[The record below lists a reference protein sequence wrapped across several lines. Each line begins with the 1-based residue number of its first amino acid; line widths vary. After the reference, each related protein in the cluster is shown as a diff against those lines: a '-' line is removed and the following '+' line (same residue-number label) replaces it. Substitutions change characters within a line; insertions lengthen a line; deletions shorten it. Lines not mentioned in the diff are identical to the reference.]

1 RWVVESR
8 HSPAASAPSP
18 PNGGSELNL
27 SFDFLNP
34 ALHVEVAFRHGVVFA
49 VENLLEAAHRF
60 GHRDLFSLVAAKH
73 GRHREG
79 LAQETLNLAGAQHRN
94 LVIR

>member
-1 RWVVESR
+1 
-8 HSPAASAPSP
+8 
-18 PNGGSELNL
+18 
-27 SFDFLNP
+27 
-34 ALHVEVAFRHGVVFA
+34 VFA

-73 GRHREG
+73 GRHGEG
-79 LAQETLNLAGAQHRN
+79 LAQEALNLAGAQHRD